1 MILMTSEVIRKMNRM
16 SQECIKGGGGKSLVP
31 SQMSGGSLFSPL
43 LASFSRLILNK
54 K

>member
-16 SQECIKGGGGKSLVP
+16 SQECIKGGGESLVP